1 MHPTNLLLFFLL
13 KSPMPQHGSVT
24 CFSPGNELVLCV
36 LNPSVSLYV
45 LMCCSFVPVFAAVLS
60 HRGLRVHSALTTS
73 KGGWQSR
80 GLKEMFVWSSELFGV
95 GVWVVFFYIGWG
107 YSILFSIRTLKLAEV
122 EQLRVHGW
130 NDQRRG
136 KPGAPP
142 PCPTLIPW
150 L

>member
-24 CFSPGNELVLCV
+24 SFSPGNELVLCV

-60 HRGLRVHSALTTS
+60 HRGLRVHSALTAS

-80 GLKEMFVWSSELFGV
+80 ALKAVFAPQSCLV
-95 GVWVVFFYIGWG
+95 GGWV
-107 YSILFSIRTLKLAEV
+107 
-122 EQLRVHGW
+122 
-130 NDQRRG
+130 
-136 KPGAPP
+136 
-142 PCPTLIPW
+142 C
-150 L
+150 